1 MIDNLIHINVS
12 EQLDFCTLLRS
23 NAKFQKS
30 AKQKFSRLTKFR
42 LYDFPFL
49 SYKRLKKIYFSPF
62 QVVQVHA
69 ISKQLGPVCAAKPGL
84 VSLVLRSKIKKIYF
98 ALERRCKN
106 RRHLQ
111 VVPKHGSMGQNILV
125 HLHRHGFSNVFYST
139 MLKQLRS

>member
-1 MIDNLIHINVS
+1 MFPNNLI
-12 EQLDFCTLLRS
+12 FAPC
-23 NAKFQKS
+23 S
-30 AKQKFSRLTKFR
+30 ALTQNFKNPLNKNFPGSPQ